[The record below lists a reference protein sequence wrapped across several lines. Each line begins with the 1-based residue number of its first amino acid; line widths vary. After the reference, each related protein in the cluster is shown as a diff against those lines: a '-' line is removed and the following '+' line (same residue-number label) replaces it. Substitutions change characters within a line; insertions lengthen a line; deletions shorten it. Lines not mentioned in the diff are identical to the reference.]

1 MLLVVGL
8 GNPGPRYAATRHNL
22 GFHVVDRLAERVPGT
37 VFRDK
42 FHGNF
47 ASVELDGT
55 RFALLKPLTFMNDS
69 GRSVQ
74 PAMQHFKLPL
84 ESVLIVYDELDLPF
98 GTLRLKVGGGDG
110 GHRGI
115 RSILSA
121 VGAGFVRLRIG
132 IGRPPADFRGDPAD
146 FVLEGFSAAER
157 LETSSLIDEAADAVV
172 LVANRGIEV
181 AMNATNQRKT
191 R

>member
-1 MLLVVGL
+1 
-8 GNPGPRYAATRHNL
+8 
-22 GFHVVDRLAERVPGT
+22 VVDRLAERASSP

-42 FHGNF
+42 FHGHF
-47 ASVELDGT
+47 TSAELDT
-55 RFALLKPLTFMNDS
+55 ARLLLLKPLTFMNDS

-74 PAMQHFKLPL
+74 PAMQHFKIPL
-84 ESVLIVYDELDLPF
+84 ESVLVVYDELDLPF
-98 GTLRLKVGGGDG
+98 GTLRLKLGGGDG

-115 RSILSA
+115 RSISGA
-121 VGAGFVRLRIG
+121 VGAGFLRLRIG
-132 IGRPPADFRGDPAD
+132 IGRPPPDFRGDPAD

-157 LETSSLIDEAADAVV
+157 SELDALIDQAADAVA
-172 LVANRGIEV
+172 LVATRGIEV